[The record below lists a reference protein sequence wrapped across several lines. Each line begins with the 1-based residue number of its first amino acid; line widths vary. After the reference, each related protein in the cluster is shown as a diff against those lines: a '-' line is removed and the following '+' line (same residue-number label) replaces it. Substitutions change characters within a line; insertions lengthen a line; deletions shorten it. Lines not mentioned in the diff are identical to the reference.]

1 MSNSNLIEIG
11 CFVGVHGIKG
21 EVKVKSYA
29 QKPENI
35 FTYEEIFIENDIN
48 PIKLKLVR
56 KVKQNLICRIENV
69 KTRNDAENFRNS
81 KLFIKRESLPKL
93 SDDEFYHRD
102 LVSFEVY
109 NTNRESFGF
118 IVSLNDFGGGLL
130 LEVNKDNKMFY
141 LPASKR
147 FLNEIK
153 YKEKEVILN
162 LDLSFLNG

>member
-1 MSNSNLIEIG
+1 MGINLYKMKNKNTE
-11 CFVGVHGIKG
+11 
-21 EVKVKSYA
+21 
-29 QKPENI
+29 
-35 FTYEEIFIENDIN
+35 
-48 PIKLKLVR
+48 R
-56 KVKQNLICRIENV
+56 KVFVLDTSVLIYHEDSIHGFPGCDIILPIEVLEEVDNI

-102 LVSFEVY
+102 LISFEVY
-109 NTNRESFGF
+109 NTKRESFGF

>member
-1 MSNSNLIEIG
+1 M
-11 CFVGVHGIKG
+11 
-21 EVKVKSYA
+21 
-29 QKPENI
+29 
-35 FTYEEIFIENDIN
+35 
-48 PIKLKLVR
+48 
-56 KVKQNLICRIENV
+56 KQNLICKIENV

-102 LVSFEVY
+102 LIGFKVY
-109 NTNRESFGF
+109 NTKRESFGL

>member
-1 MSNSNLIEIG
+1 MSNSILIEIG

-29 QKPENI
+29 EKPENI
-35 FTYEEIFIENDIN
+35 FTYEEIFIDNDIN

-56 KVKQNLICRIENV
+56 KVKQNLICKIQNV
-69 KTRNDAENFRNS
+69 KTRNEAENFRNS

-109 NTNRESFGF
+109 NTKRESFGF